1 VFNAVL
7 QIAGDC
13 LHGGHG
19 RAGPQGAATLHARF
33 LSLFPCT
40 GPGPAAGAP
49 DVAELALLL
58 GVLAPHLNLRVFT
71 VEELE
76 VGDPA
81 APPAA
86 RHRGVHA
93 P

>member
-1 VFNAVL
+1 
-7 QIAGDC
+7 
-13 LHGGHG
+13 
-19 RAGPQGAATLHARF
+19 
-33 LSLFPCT
+33 
-40 GPGPAAGAP
+40 
-49 DVAELALLL
+49 VAELALLL
-58 GVLAPHLNLRVFT
+58 GVLAPHLHLRVFT

-93 P
+93 L